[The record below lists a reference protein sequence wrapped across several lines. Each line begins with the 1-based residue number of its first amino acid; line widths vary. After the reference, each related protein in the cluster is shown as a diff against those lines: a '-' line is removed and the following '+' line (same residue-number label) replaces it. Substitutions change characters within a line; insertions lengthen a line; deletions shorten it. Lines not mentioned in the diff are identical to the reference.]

1 MKEQIEKWESLD
13 FIGYPDYSVSS
24 LGRVKSFKYK
34 KEKLLKLLIN
44 SYGYYGVNL
53 CSNGKCGNYV
63 VHRLVAVAFLSNKL
77 FETNLVVNHIDS
89 NPLNNKLENLE
100 IVTQR
105 QNLSIE
111 RVIKKNNKSNFSE
124 NMDVGVSYRK
134 DNKKFTLNICVIKEK
149 VSTLGYYK
157 TIKNA
162 NIASSLVYKM
172 IDKNY
177 DETKIKSVL
186 NRFRK
191 LYKIN

>member
-1 MKEQIEKWESLD
+1 MKEQMEKWKSLD
-13 FIGYPDYSVSS
+13 FIGYPDYSISS
-24 LGRVKSFKYK
+24 LGRVKSLKYK
-34 KEKLLKLLIN
+34 KEQLLKLRIN
-44 SYGYYGVNL
+44 NDGYYDVVLYSDCNRR
-53 CSNGKCGNYV
+53 NYKA
-63 VHRLVAVAFLSNKL
+63 HRLVAVAFLDKKL
-77 FETNLVVNHIDS
+77 FETNLVVNHKDS
-89 NPLNNKLENLE
+89 NKLNNKLDNLE

-177 DETKIKSVL
+177 DEMKIRLVL
-186 NRFRK
+186 KRFRR